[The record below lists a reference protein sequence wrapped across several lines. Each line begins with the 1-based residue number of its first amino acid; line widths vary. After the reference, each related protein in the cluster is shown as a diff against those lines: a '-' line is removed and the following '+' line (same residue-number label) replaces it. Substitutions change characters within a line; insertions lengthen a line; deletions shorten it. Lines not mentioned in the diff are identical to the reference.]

1 MLYVPK
7 KERIPEEKPILK
19 HKSDFFILTLH
30 FFGGGSNWFILLF
43 TISSLLSQRQS
54 PRHKHIDFTD
64 SLNRLYD

>member
-30 FFGGGSNWFILLF
+30 FFGGGVTGLF
-43 TISSLLSQRQS
+43 CCLQLAAYYLEDSLLDTNTLTLQ
-54 PRHKHIDFTD
+54 T
-64 SLNRLYD
+64 L